1 MFAARKAD
9 YDARGGYHQIL
20 ADLGLTEARVRAALA
35 LGVRRF
41 NARPDGLPAS
51 FAGTIPT
58 AEAKAALVR
67 MLDAVEDVGDDGGMW
82 VDDGWRINTAC
93 ELGSE
98 AFSIK
103 VWVGDELTG
112 VQPKGNEQP
121 RPRNSK
127 GPETRRDVIANDPQ
141 LGLFDDL
148 PEDIRAW
155 IHQAQ
160 PADRIRAANSDTTAE
175 DDTRLFVVLLFRYE
189 FEGRAAKIYWE
200 LSVPDRY
207 DENAQTVSHWVHR
220 QIFEPFTIDLDV
232 IPPETYENGEDPDP
246 SFGRD

>member
-1 MFAARKAD
+1 MGLT
-9 YDARGGYHQIL
+9 DARL
-20 ADLGLTEARVRAALA
+20 RAALS

-41 NARPDGLPAS
+41 NGRADGLPPS

-58 AEAKAALVR
+58 AEAKAALAR
-67 MLDAVEDVGDDGGMW
+67 LLGAVKDVVDDDDSVW

-93 ELGSE
+93 DLGSE

-112 VQPKGNEQP
+112 MQPKGNEQP

-127 GPETRRDVIANDPQ
+127 GPETRRDVNSNDPQ
-141 LGLFDDL
+141 LGLFDTL
-148 PEDIRAW
+148 PDDIREW
-155 IHQAQ
+155 IHQTH
-160 PADRIRAANSDTTAE
+160 PSERIRAANSVTNAE
-175 DDTRLFVVLLFRYE
+175 DDARLFVVLLFRYE
-189 FEGRAAKIYWE
+189 FVGRTATIYWE

-207 DENAQTVSHWVHR
+207 DESAQTVSHWVHR
-220 QIFEPFTIDLDV
+220 QIFEPFTIDLDAA
-232 IPPETYENGEDPDP
+232 IEDTYEDGEDPDP